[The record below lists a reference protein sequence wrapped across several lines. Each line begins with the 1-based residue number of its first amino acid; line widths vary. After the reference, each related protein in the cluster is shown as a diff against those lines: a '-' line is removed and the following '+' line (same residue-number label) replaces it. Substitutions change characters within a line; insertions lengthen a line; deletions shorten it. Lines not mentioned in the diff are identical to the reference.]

1 MHSYEQE
8 FNSHPR
14 PQFLLEEGIRDFA
27 GKAKD
32 CQRDGYPDL
41 KGWVGTENR
50 QYDIKSPIWEKV
62 RFISYN
68 KRHISYIDIF
78 LMIE

>member
-1 MHSYEQE
+1 MRIHQHILRQIMHHEQE

-32 CQRDGYPDL
+32 CQRNGYPNL
-41 KGWVGTENR
+41 ESRIRTENR
-50 QYDIKSPIWEKV
+50 QCDNKNIVWEE
-62 RFISYN
+62 
-68 KRHISYIDIF
+68 IDKN
-78 LMIE
+78 